1 MSQMEHGYE
10 TGKKPM
16 DVRQGEGRAEKGHTR
31 QENSG
36 TGAMDLEG
44 FVRRLEETEEKRMF
58 YAKRQLYLSAV
69 AAASCFFLFC
79 VVTAACLSVLPRVHS
94 SLDTIETVAADL
106 QVVSDQ
112 LSRADLE
119 TLVEHVDQMAVT
131 SEEGIR
137 EALLKIQAINI
148 EELNQAIKGLSDVVS
163 PLARLVSRFN

>member
-69 AAASCFFLFC
+69 AAASCFLFF
-79 VVTAACLSVLPRVHS
+79 AW
-94 SLDTIETVAADL
+94 
-106 QVVSDQ
+106 
-112 LSRADLE
+112 
-119 TLVEHVDQMAVT
+119 
-131 SEEGIR
+131 
-137 EALLKIQAINI
+137 
-148 EELNQAIKGLSDVVS
+148 
-163 PLARLVSRFN
+163 